1 MREAGIRV
9 GIAGCG
15 RIGWAHALGW
25 SADPRCRLVAV
36 ADPRAA
42 ARDEVGELYGVPPEG
57 RYSSYQEMLEG
68 EELDVFSNCLW
79 AADHLTATL
88 AAIGAGARL
97 VLCEKPLADDLG
109 EARAMLD
116 AAAAAEVKLAVGH
129 QRRHYPGWDEAAKA
143 LAEGRIGRPLHAWTS
158 VVGGLMSNGT
168 HAIDMVRYLLGD
180 PPVTEALGAVER
192 RTDRYERGVAAED
205 RSLAMLVLGG
215 ELRLFLDGDSG
226 LDAKITANATIHGE
240 EGLLEVVEGE
250 ARLLTD
256 AGWER
261 LEVPPP
267 GLRAD
272 DPRVAG
278 ALAQVGGYMPE
289 RFHLPFIA
297 TFVDQAR
304 NLLDWLLE
312 GGDYRG
318 DAAAGYASL
327 EAVCAVYESVRRRAA
342 VPLPLATRAHPLGL
356 LIAEE
361 RLPVEFPGPY
371 DTRDPRAFARSG
383 EGDR

>member
-1 MREAGIRV
+1 MAEVGIRA

-25 SADPRCRLVAV
+25 SADPRCELVAV

-42 ARDEVGELYGVPPEG
+42 ARDELGELYGVPPKA
-57 RYSSYQEMLEG
+57 RYADYRQMLEG
-68 EELDVFSNCLW
+68 EELDIFSNCLW

-88 AAIGAGARL
+88 DAIDAAARL

-116 AAAAAEVKLAVGH
+116 AAALAGVKLAVGH
-129 QRRHYPGWDEAAKA
+129 QRRHYPGWGAAAAA
-143 LAEGRIGRPLHAWTS
+143 LAAGRIGRPLHAWTS
-158 VVGGLMSNGT
+158 VLGGLMSNGT

-180 PPVTEALGAVER
+180 PPVTEALGTVER
-192 RTDRYERGVAAED
+192 RTDRFERGAPAED
-205 RSLAMLVLGG
+205 RSLAMLVLGAD
-215 ELRLFLDGDSG
+215 LRLFLDGDSG
-226 LDAKITANATIHGE
+226 LDAKITANVTIHGE
-240 EGLLEVVEGE
+240 EGMLDVVEGE
-250 ARLLTD
+250 ARLLTGS
-256 AGWER
+256 GWEA
-261 LEVPPP
+261 LAVPPP
-267 GLRAD
+267 ALDAA

-278 ALAQVGGYMPE
+278 AVAQVGGYMPE

-304 NLLDWLLE
+304 RLLDWLAG

-318 DAAAGYASL
+318 DATAGYASL
-327 EAVCAVYESVRRRAA
+327 EAVCAIYESVRRRAA
-342 VPLPLATRAHPLGL
+342 VSLPLATRSHPLGL
-356 LIAEE
+356 LIAEG

-371 DTRDPRAFARSG
+371 DTRDPRTFARAQ